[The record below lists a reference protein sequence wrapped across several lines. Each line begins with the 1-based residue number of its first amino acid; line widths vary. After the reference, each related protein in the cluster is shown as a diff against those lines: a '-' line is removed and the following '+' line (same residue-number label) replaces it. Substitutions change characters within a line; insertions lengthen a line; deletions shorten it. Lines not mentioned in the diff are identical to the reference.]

1 MSKKNKTTCRHVV
14 DKAHKYEINYKN
26 TKKND
31 LITITQL
38 RNV

>member
-26 TKKND
+26 TKKK
-31 LITITQL
+31 
-38 RNV
+38 